1 MALRFNIPFLKM
13 QGPMNIRAYRL
24 SATTQNTNT
33 PLHLHRLSDLPI
45 SGVGALHIAP
55 PIYHLTQSCH
65 NQLTTMKHRVQKRSP
80 YTVSG
85 YRHLKK
91 RLLTTHN
98 IPPTITDC
106 DYCAPAPIYTK
117 RFRGASAIAHLTS
130 DHDHNLI
137 YDRD

>member
-98 IPPTITDC
+98 KQHT
-106 DYCAPAPIYTK
+106 
-117 RFRGASAIAHLTS
+117 AHNNRLQLLRTCPDLQEKIQRSFS
-130 DHDHNLI
+130 DSTLNQ
-137 YDRD
+137 RS